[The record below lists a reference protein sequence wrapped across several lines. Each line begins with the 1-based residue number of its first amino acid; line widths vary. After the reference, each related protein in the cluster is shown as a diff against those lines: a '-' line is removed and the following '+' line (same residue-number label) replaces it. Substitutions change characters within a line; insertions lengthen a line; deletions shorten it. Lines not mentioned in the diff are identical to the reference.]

1 MELARFERWQ
11 ETLRGFCEAFLFP
24 IEAKESLAADLLRLL
39 THPSSRFPAVMAGY
53 EDEYRKNGADAGF
66 SHGEALESLSR
77 IAEETGVSPY
87 SAHLL
92 FYILLSPLLRE
103 IYLREG
109 IPEEIFRSSMED
121 LRCKLYECRQV
132 YGVWGSFVAIWF
144 SRFFRL
150 TLFGIGR
157 LEFAPLRLSAEDAAA
172 LKACFSPKDGGNP
185 PEIPPGALLID
196 THIPSKGRL
205 PHADVLAAYRTAAAF
220 FRSRFSLAE
229 TGGEAVFICE
239 SWMLDPAHFTMP
251 EMKNCANLLAFQ
263 RDYRLI
269 RQGKDPDGGDLWRIF
284 GMNVDPGDPAAV
296 ARLPEDTALR
306 RAYKRRLLEGDLPGY
321 GVGVYFWK
329 DGLENA
335 SVRNGIREKE
345 GFG

>member
-1 MELARFERWQ
+1 
-11 ETLRGFCEAFLFP
+11 
-24 IEAKESLAADLLRLL
+24 
-39 THPSSRFPAVMAGY
+39 
-53 EDEYRKNGADAGF
+53 
-66 SHGEALESLSR
+66 
-77 IAEETGVSPY
+77 
-87 SAHLL
+87 
-92 FYILLSPLLRE
+92 
-103 IYLREG
+103 
-109 IPEEIFRSSMED
+109 
-121 LRCKLYECRQV
+121 
-132 YGVWGSFVAIWF
+132 
-144 SRFFRL
+144 
-150 TLFGIGR
+150 
-157 LEFAPLRLSAEDAAA
+157 
-172 LKACFSPKDGGNP
+172 
-185 PEIPPGALLID
+185 
-196 THIPSKGRL
+196 
-205 PHADVLAAYRTAAAF
+205 
-220 FRSRFSLAE
+220 
-229 TGGEAVFICE
+229 
-239 SWMLDPAHFTMP
+239 MP